1 MFLFQINGVLFSFLF
16 IKEPYAYYH
25 GLHKY
30 IKLFLTL
37 IIKKKTLLV
46 TEQQISIL
54 ENLWRI
60 MWHWRLKK
68 SYFKS

>member
-37 IIKKKTLLV
+37 IIKKKNIISNWATNQHIRKFMKDHVTLK
-46 TEQQISIL
+46 TE
-54 ENLWRI
+54 
-60 MWHWRLKK
+60 KK
-68 SYFKS
+68 LF